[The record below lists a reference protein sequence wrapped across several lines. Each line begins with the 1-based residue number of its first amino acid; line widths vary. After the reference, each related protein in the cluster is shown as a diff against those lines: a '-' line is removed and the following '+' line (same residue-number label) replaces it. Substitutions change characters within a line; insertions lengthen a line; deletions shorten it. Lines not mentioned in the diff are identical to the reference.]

1 MSFLDFLRGR
11 KSFVLARGL
20 ARNLRNVDFATVD
33 TADFAVRPALRF
45 DVIQANIVRFELF
58 GRVYAS
64 LAFPVQQDAASI
76 MATGITIL
84 ITDRMTLPKS
94 ATQSK
99 KGLRFKNFSMEAH
112 NNLTPGFFLLLVGPL
127 RAG

>member
-11 KSFVLARGL
+11 KSFVLASGL
-20 ARNLRNVDFATVD
+20 ARNLRNVD

-94 ATQSK
+94 ATRSK

-112 NNLTPGFFLLLVGPL
+112 NNLTPGFFLLLVAPL